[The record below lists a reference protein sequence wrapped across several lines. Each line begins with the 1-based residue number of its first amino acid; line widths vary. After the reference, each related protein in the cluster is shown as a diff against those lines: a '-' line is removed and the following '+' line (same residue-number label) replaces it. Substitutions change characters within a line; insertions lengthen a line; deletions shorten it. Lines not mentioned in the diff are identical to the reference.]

1 MISRGKEQ
9 EILIDATQ
17 GRRTK
22 SVIFT
27 ENNKIILS
35 ALQPETLAG
44 RFNGNASEG
53 DYDTKSK
60 GILIVLSGFSGSGKG
75 TIMKELMKKYSDQ
88 YALSISA
95 TTRSPRPGETDGV
108 EYFFRTKE
116 QFEKMIADDELIEYA
131 KYVDNYYGTPKA
143 YVEEQ
148 LAAGKDVIL
157 EIEIQGALKVKEK
170 FPDTLLMFV
179 TPPSAEELKN
189 RLVGR
194 GTEEMSVIESRLSR
208 AVEEAQG
215 IEAYDYLIVNDKLDA
230 CVGEVHSIIRNE
242 HFRVSRN
249 LSAIS
254 DMRHQLTAFFEKKI
268 KIMFAK
274 T

>member
-1 MISRGKEQ
+1 M
-9 EILIDATQ
+9 
-17 GRRTK
+17 
-22 SVIFT
+22 
-27 ENNKIILS
+27 NN
-35 ALQPETLAG
+35 
-44 RFNGNASEG
+44 R
-53 DYDTKSK
+53 

-75 TIMKELMKKYSDQ
+75 TIMKELMRRYSEQ

-95 TTRSPRPGETDGV
+95 TTRNPRPGEVDGV

-116 QFEKMIADDELIEYA
+116 EFERMIERDELIEYA
-131 KYVDNYYGTPKA
+131 KYVENYYGTPKA

-170 FPDTLLMFV
+170 FPDTVLMFV
-179 TPPSAEELKN
+179 TPPSAEELKK

-215 IEAYDYLIVNDKLDA
+215 IEAYDYLVVNDDLDE
-230 CVGEVHSIIRNE
+230 CVEEVHSIIRNE
-242 HFRVSRN
+242 HYRVKRN
-249 LSAIS
+249 LSAIY
-254 DMRHQLTAFFEKKI
+254 DMRNQLTGFSKK
-268 KIMFAK
+268 
-274 T
+274 